1 MFSSKVSC
9 LEEKNR
15 SKSIKISLKTKD
27 SYVLLTHLLSSSFV
41 SSIYVDIIGLVQ
53 DAGLDEDDYSNSE
66 ELNDSKGSAG
76 IPQSPKKPSSASHMT
91 V

>member
-1 MFSSKVSC
+1 MISSKVSC

-15 SKSIKISLKTKD
+15 RKSIKITLKTTD
-27 SYVLLTHLLSSSFV
+27 SYVLLIHLLSSFV
-41 SSIYVDIIGLVQ
+41 ASIYVDILGLVQ

-66 ELNDSKGSAG
+66 ELNNSKGSAR
-76 IPQSPKKPSSASHMT
+76 IPQSPKKPSSASHLT